1 MWDNYVQRFK
11 EKCMDSGLGRCAEVD
26 RCRNNTTVESDH
38 ACYVRIYNLGQIVG
52 TGVTKYLGTVSQS
65 GREKEIAVQT
75 CQKCYENNKR
85 LPPTTD
91 RVE

>member
-1 MWDNYVQRFK
+1 MPRWTDAVIIQLWNQIMRV
-11 EKCMDSGLGRCAEVD
+11 
-26 RCRNNTTVESDH
+26 N
-38 ACYVRIYNLGQIVG
+38 VRIYNLGQIVG

-75 CQKCYENNKR
+75 CQKCFENNKR